1 MRISCVCF
9 VLILRWPVDILIQF
23 SSTAGDTAWVS
34 FAIRL
39 KLLPSGLLK
48 MLLNTLVF
56 CSLPRRQE
64 LKGLLLMRVQA
75 TGIF

>member
-9 VLILRWPVDILIQF
+9 VLFLRWPVDILIQF
-23 SSTAGDTAWVS
+23 SSTAGDTSWVS
-34 FAIRL
+34 FAIWL

-56 CSLPRRQE
+56 CSLPRRLE